1 MLKGLT
7 DEQVQESRLKYGSN
21 VIEEAEPETFL
32 DKVKGQLGDPMIK
45 LLIAIAV
52 IMGMLAVIG
61 HGDWLEVAGI
71 VFSVALVTLISARTE
86 LASDSEYRKLKSG
99 VKKETCKVYRQGKV
113 VELEIDDIVVGDCI
127 ILQSGDKIPADGFLV
142 DGFIKV
148 DNSSLNGESE
158 ECKKFAHE
166 DPNSV
171 ELSTWNTSITGDT
184 FVDETSVF
192 RGAVTVDGSAVM
204 KVVRVGMATVMGEMA
219 KEMADDEVDS
229 PLKVKLS
236 DLAHKISTF
245 GYFGAVLIM
254 VALLFSKVMAM
265 GGFGAYFSQELIL
278 IFKQILEVVMLAV
291 VIIVMAV
298 PEGLPLM
305 IAIVL
310 MQNTKKL
317 LDSQV
322 LVRKPIGIETAGSL
336 NILFSD
342 KTGTIT
348 KGKLE
353 VVEFF
358 DGTLEDSYEA
368 SIMIKEQ
375 MLLCIGKNTGA
386 MFDEAGEI
394 IGGNATDKAL
404 LSFLT
409 KENYEAVQGIKVFK
423 SQQFNSANK
432 YSAAELDGTTYYKG
446 APERLLSRAKYYL
459 DHEGNVVPL
468 DLAVINQKIDQLAE
482 KSMRV
487 LSFAYSNS
495 PLVEDTLPTDLVI
508 IGFVGIRDDVRP
520 EARHAIGEVQQAG
533 VQVVMITGDRKETA
547 VAIAKDCGLIKK
559 ASEVAL
565 TSDELNQ
572 LSDETVKEMLP
583 NIRVIA
589 RALPTDKSRM
599 VRLAQELN
607 LVCGM
612 TGDGVNDAPALK
624 RADVGFAMGSG
635 TDVAKEVGDIVILDD
650 NFKSIESAIL
660 YGRTIYNNIQ
670 KFIKFQLTINVAAV
684 GICAIAPFLGMEQP
698 LGVTHILWINLIMDG
713 LGALALGAEP
723 ALRTYMQERPKSRTE
738 NIISRSMMGQI
749 LGAGA
754 YITAMSLIFL
764 QHPFFTELFDSI
776 GHYLSD
782 THLTAYFSLFV
793 LIAVFNGFNIRSNS
807 LNLFVHLEE
816 NPGFVKVMGS
826 IMAVQVVLTFVGGKM
841 FSCTPLTIEQWG
853 IILVLAFTIIPVDL
867 LRKYI
872 LQLLNSK
879 NENIIVLDV
888 QSQGNNYENEKNVL
902 EFDR

>member
-1 MLKGLT
+1 MLRGLT
-7 DEQVQESRLKYGSN
+7 TQQVEESKIKYGEN
-21 VIEEAEPETFL
+21 IIIEAEPETFL
-32 DKVKGQLGDPMIK
+32 DKVKGQFEDPMIR
-45 LLIAIAV
+45 LLMLIALV
-52 IMGMLAVIG
+52 MGGLALIG
-61 HGDWLEVAGI
+61 HGDWLEVIGI
-71 VFSVALVTLISARTE
+71 VFSVGLVTVISAKTE
-86 LASDSEYRKLKSG
+86 MASDSEYRKLKEG
-99 VKKETCKVYRQGKV
+99 VKKETCKVYRDGKV
-113 VELEIDDIVVGDCI
+113 LEIEIDDVVVGDLVL
-127 ILQSGDKIPADGFLV
+127 LQSGDKIPADGIMI
-142 DGFIKV
+142 DGTLKV

-158 ECKKFAHE
+158 ECKKSAHAQGEYVSVDEFATE
-166 DPNSV
+166 V
-171 ELSTWNTSITGDT
+171 TGDT
-184 FVDETSVF
+184 FVDASSMF
-192 RGAVTVDGSAVM
+192 RGAVVVDGAGVM
-204 KVVRVGMATVMGEMA
+204 KVMRVGMNTIMGEMA
-219 KEMADDEVDS
+219 KDMADDDVDS

-236 DLAHKISTF
+236 NLAHKISVF
-245 GYFGAVLIM
+245 GYVGAVAIAVSLMISNILTSGGLATYFDQSW
-254 VALLFSKVMAM
+254 VA
-265 GGFGAYFSQELIL
+265 IL
-278 IFKQILEVVMLAV
+278 KDVLEVVMMAV
-291 VIIVMAV
+291 VIVVMAV

-336 NILFSD
+336 NVLFSD

-348 KGKLE
+348 KGQLE

-358 DGTLEDSYEA
+358 DGSVQDSYDTSSAIQE
-368 SIMIKEQ
+368 
-375 MLLCIGKNTGA
+375 MLGLCIGRNTGA
-386 MFDEAGEI
+386 MFDDHGQV

-404 LSFLT
+404 LNYLT
-409 KENYEAVQGIKVFK
+409 QARFDALKAVEIEQA
-423 SQQFNSANK
+423 QQFNSANK
-432 YSAAELDGTTYYKG
+432 YSAAQIQGKTYYKG
-446 APERLLSRAKYYL
+446 APERLLANATHYL
-459 DHEGNVVPL
+459 DASGEKQPL
-468 DLAVINQKIDQLAE
+468 DLSIINQKIDQLAE

-487 LSFAYSNS
+487 LSFAYSES
-495 PLVEDTLPTDLVI
+495 LLVENELPSDLVMV
-508 IGFVGIRDDVRP
+508 GFVGIRDDVRP
-520 EARHAIGEVQQAG
+520 EARQAIKEVQDARI
-533 VQVVMITGDRKETA
+533 QVVMITGDRKETA
-547 VAIAKDCGLIKK
+547 VAIAKDCGLIQKE
-559 ASEVAL
+559 SDVAL
-565 TSDELNQ
+565 TSEELNK
-572 LSDETVKEMLP
+572 LSDEEVKELLP

-599 VRLAQELN
+599 VRLTQELN

-684 GICAIAPFLGMEQP
+684 AVCAIVPFLGMEQP